1 MVFKSLEIHTVH
13 GRRIFQSWK
22 ACEDLI
28 ASGKVKP
35 GQNHQVLRIDQNHE
49 MIANLFLELTISH
62 RYGMTNFEEAYATL
76 LAGKACKII
85 LDPQS

>member
-13 GRRIFQSWK
+13 GRLIFDTWQ
-22 ACEDLI
+22 ACENLI

-35 GQNHQVLRIDQNHE
+35 GKISTEICPLVKMYVHK
-49 MIANLFLELTISH
+49 MKFSELTVSH